1 MKKLILATVLYL
13 LQFITVFGQTEDKL
27 ATLNGDFEKGTLEGW
42 RFVEVGTSAPKSTAV
57 ISTDAYS
64 GSYAAKI
71 TWAANPAI
79 QDLVFDLTPNVTPG
93 KQYTYKAFA
102 KSLSGV
108 FILRIH
114 CTFYN
119 ISNTVIGDHNDMTWK
134 LTNLYTEH
142 TYILPPVPIGTTH
155 VTIGFRAFNSNGSR
169 WPATD
174 ISSLIDEVSLSTE
187 TAKLNPKV
195 MTTII
200 ASEDVPIASLNVT
213 EAPYNAKSD
222 GSTDA
227 TTAFQLALDD
237 AAKAGGA
244 VVFAPAGN
252 YRFNGN
258 LTIPESVVLRGEW
271 ESPVKNA
278 SVQGTILMPY
288 FGKGNEAASPF
299 ISLPRGSGI
308 CNLSVWYPEQS
319 ANSVSAYPWTI
330 ACNPDDAS
338 AGDNTSVVNVT
349 LVNSYNG
356 IKIGP
361 VWNEL
366 HYLRNVYGTILK
378 QGIWLSQ
385 TTDIGR
391 IENVHFEPKY
401 WANSGIANAPTETT
415 ILSSMKNLNSTGI
428 IMGRSDWEYIH
439 DVSLVGFQ
447 IGIQIIKYSDYGP
460 NGVINALRI
469 EKSNIGI
476 DLVDVNPIG
485 WAVTN
490 STIKVEGENA
500 ACIRVGDVYNSVV
513 QFNTCTFGGDPKIAV
528 RFSEKAIGRLS
539 FQNCTFENWGQNADA
554 PAIECV
560 KGSVSLI
567 GNTFKLDKLHL
578 RLGKN
583 VTNAH
588 ILDNSFPLT
597 LKMDN
602 QSSGEVLVSQEPL
615 NTAKLSIPA
624 HPYAPDPKPAKSNLY
639 NVKDYGAVSNGVAD
653 NTSAFQTA
661 LNLAGQNGG
670 GTVYIPAGTYKINSH
685 LLVPTGVELRGIWDV
700 PHHTIS
706 KGSVLFAYEGK
717 YNETGTP
724 FISLQSGAGA
734 RGFTVWYPEQSE
746 SSFDA
751 YPWTIQTL
759 GENCWIKDVT
769 LSNSYQGADLAS
781 YPSAGHVVSYL
792 AGAPL
797 KTGISVSKSIGDG
810 WIENVMFNPHFWER
824 STGYPQLS
832 TPNINTIITQ
842 HQSQLD
848 AFVFG
853 SATREHVLGTF
864 VFAANRGFYLAPDAG
879 KSNIDVFLH
888 GTDAGSHGVYI
899 ENNSGSKVNFV
910 NTQLTIT
917 GDTPDGII
925 TTAPAFG
932 GNVSFFNSLSWGN
945 PGPTSNFK
953 GAGSV
958 LLQQFHTFNGTFGLE
973 NGNSR
978 LENISI
984 SSSPDQQYNIGAGI
998 SKVKLFGSYSA
1009 NGMLKNTFYGSKSAL
1024 EVDYYYNQGIKW
1036 SKLVTGWEITD
1047 KKNTWNNTLF
1057 GYKNYSITD
1066 QNAYH
1071 CEPKTLNNSHG
1082 GSEVLSVAAGGI
1094 DNEKVLYKVFDS
1106 KIFVYY
1112 DYTISYW
1119 INPQNEAGRGGY
1131 FDILFTDGT
1140 RLSQLSALAED
1151 GLPLNASRG
1160 VIDQWTKVSCPVGR
1174 YAQGKTV
1181 QTILV
1186 GSGSLVDNSYKFL
1199 ADDFSINGTVS
1210 ELNAVTVNNYGLHL
1224 KNIRNPFSDSTT
1236 ISYQLSNDGFM
1247 DLAIYDTKGRKLETL
1262 VESKYQRQGDYQ
1274 VNWTPKTLPTG
1285 IYFCQIFFI
1294 NHEGFTQK
1302 INQKLMYF
1310 KK

>member
-1 MKKLILATVLYL
+1 MKRISILVMLLILA
-13 LQFITVFGQTEDKL
+13 ITLSVQSQNIL
-27 ATLNGDFEKGTLEGW
+27 SSLNGDFEKGTIESW
-42 RFVEVGTSAPKSTAV
+42 RFVEVGTSVAKSSAS
-57 ISTDAYS
+57 ISTDACS
-64 GSYAAKI
+64 GTYAAKV
-71 TWAANPAI
+71 TWASNAAI

-93 KQYTYKAFA
+93 KQYTYKAYA
-102 KSLSGV
+102 KSLSGA

-119 ISNTVIGDHNDMTWK
+119 ISNAVIGDYNDMTWV
-134 LTNLYTEH
+134 LNASYTEH
-142 TYILPPVPIGTTH
+142 SYILPIVPSGSTH
-155 VTIGFRAFNSNGSR
+155 ATIGFRAFNANGSR

-174 ISSLIDEVSLSTE
+174 VSCLIDEVSLSSAT
-187 TAKLNPKV
+187 TKLDPKV
-195 MTTII
+195 MATTIP
-200 ASEDVPIASLNVT
+200 SEDVPIASINVT
-213 EAPYNAKSD
+213 NPPYNAKND
-222 GSTDA
+222 GSVDA
-227 TTAFQLALDD
+227 TSAFQFALND
-237 AAKAGGA
+237 ALKAGGA

-252 YRFNGN
+252 YRFDGN
-258 LTIPESVVLRGEW
+258 IAVPEGVVLRGEW
-271 ESPVKNA
+271 ENPEKSAPVK
-278 SVQGTILMPY
+278 GTILMPY
-288 FGKGNEAASPF
+288 SGKGNEAASPF

-308 CNLSVWYPEQS
+308 RNISVWYPEQS
-319 ANSVSAYPWTI
+319 ANSVIAYPWTI

-338 AGDNTSVVNVT
+338 GGDNTSVVNVT

-401 WANSGIANAPTETT
+401 WANSGLANAPTEIA
-415 ILSSMKNLNSTGI
+415 ILSCMKNLNSTGI

-447 IGIQIIKYSDYGP
+447 IGVQIIKYSDFGP
-460 NGVINALRI
+460 NGVINGLRI
-469 EKSNIGI
+469 EKSTIGI

-485 WAVTN
+485 WAITN
-490 STIKVEGENA
+490 STIKAEGNNST
-500 ACIRVGDVYNSVV
+500 CIRVGDAYNSVI
-513 QFNTCTFGGDPKIAV
+513 QFNTCTLGGDPKTAV
-528 RFSEKAIGRLS
+528 SFSANAVGRLS
-539 FQNCTFENWGQNADA
+539 FQNCTFENWGQNADF
-554 PAIECV
+554 PAIDCI

-567 GNTFKLDKLHL
+567 GNTFKLDKLQV

-583 VTNAH
+583 VTNAQ
-588 ILDNSFPLT
+588 ILDNSFPSA

-602 QSSGEVLVSQEPL
+602 QSKGDVLVSQEPL
-615 NTAKLSIPA
+615 NSTKLLVPI
-624 HPYAPDPKPAKSNLY
+624 HPYAPEPHAANSNLY
-639 NVKDYGAVSNGVAD
+639 NVMDYGAVSDGITD
-653 NTSAFQTA
+653 NTDAFQTA

-670 GTVYIPAGTYKINSH
+670 GTVYIPAGTYKINTH

-717 YNETGTP
+717 YNEKGTP
-724 FISLQSGAGA
+724 FLSLQSGSGV

-746 SSFDA
+746 SSFDP

-797 KTGISVSKSIGDG
+797 KTGISVSKSVGDG

-832 TPNINTIITQ
+832 TPNINTIITRQ
-842 HQSQLD
+842 QSQLD

-864 VFAANRGFYLAPDAG
+864 VFAANRGFYLAPDDG

-984 SSSPDQQYNIGAGI
+984 SSLYAQQYNIGAGI

-1009 NGMLKNTFYGSKSAL
+1009 NGMLKNTFYGTKSAL
-1024 EVDYYYNQGIKW
+1024 EVDYFYNQGIKW

-1047 KKNTWNNTLF
+1047 KKNTWDNTLF

-1066 QNAYH
+1066 LNAYH
-1071 CEPKTLNNSHG
+1071 CEPKTLNIAHG
-1082 GSEVLSVAAGGI
+1082 GSDVLSVAAARI
-1094 DNEKVLYKVFDS
+1094 DTEKVLYKVFDA

-1119 INPQNEAGRGGY
+1119 INPQNEAGRSGY

-1140 RLSQLSALAED
+1140 RLSQLSAFAED
-1151 GLPLNASRG
+1151 GFPLDATRG
-1160 VIDQWTKVSCPVGR
+1160 TVGQWINVKCQIGK
-1174 YAQGKTV
+1174 YAFGKTI

-1186 GSGSLVDNSYKFL
+1186 GSGALAANPYQFY
-1199 ADDFSINGTVS
+1199 ADDFSIDG
-1210 ELNAVTVNNYGLHL
+1210 
-1224 KNIRNPFSDSTT
+1224 T
-1236 ISYQLSNDGFM
+1236 ISGTSSIVENNNAFNLKIFNQPSS
-1247 DLAIYDTKGRKLETL
+1247 DTTFIAYSL
-1262 VESKYQRQGDYQ
+1262 
-1274 VNWTPKTLPTG
+1274 PKNGNVSMG
-1285 IYFCQIFFI
+1285 IYNLQGKLLDMLISGEQKSQGEYVLNW
-1294 NHEGFTQK
+1294 NHANIVSGVYLCRLFLTDNSGK
-1302 INQKLMYF
+1302 IESCSKKLIYSAR
-1310 KK
+1310 